1 MNDAP
6 LPMNRPRNV
15 PLGDVARLGSARRRL
30 DLLGLLD
37 TGRVGARLFGHV
49 HRAAGEQDSARRG
62 GGQFCEGHLY
72 RHGVVSRFSG
82 REEPAGGSGWNMP
95 L

>member
-1 MNDAP
+1 MDDAA
-6 LPMNRPRNV
+6 LPVNRARHV
-15 PLGDVARLGSARRRL
+15 TLRDVARLGSARGRL

-37 TGRVGARLFGHV
+37 AGRVGARLFGHV
-49 HRAAGEQDSARRG
+49 HRAAGEQDRARRG

-72 RHGVVSRFSG
+72 RHGLVSRFSRRG
-82 REEPAGGSGWNMP
+82 EPAGGSGGNMP